1 MGKTDHRGNTENQ
14 YKRIL
19 LFVKMHAIYFLL
31 CYIFLSS
38 SGSIPC
44 FFILIMIFW
53 CGFNHMWILLA
64 AVVLVYLLFLL
75 LLFSILFVVPFCRLF
90 LMSPLR
96 GWNQQLGI
104 WFLCFVPGCFWH
116 TYQLY
121 RPGRIS
127 FFCVPL
133 QRLCLSVSSHWC
145 CSFFLLCIRECLD
158 VVK

>member
-64 AVVLVYLLFLL
+64 PVVLVYLLFLL
-75 LLFSILFVVPFCRLF
+75 LLFSILFVVPFCHLF
-90 LMSPLR
+90 VLNVTS
-96 GWNQQLGI
+96 
-104 WFLCFVPGCFWH
+104 
-116 TYQLY
+116 
-121 RPGRIS
+121 
-127 FFCVPL
+127 
-133 QRLCLSVSSHWC
+133 QRLKSTTGHLISVFCSWLLLTHLSALQTRKN
-145 CSFFLLCIRECLD
+145 FFLLCPFAEAVPVCFFTL
-158 VVK
+158 VL